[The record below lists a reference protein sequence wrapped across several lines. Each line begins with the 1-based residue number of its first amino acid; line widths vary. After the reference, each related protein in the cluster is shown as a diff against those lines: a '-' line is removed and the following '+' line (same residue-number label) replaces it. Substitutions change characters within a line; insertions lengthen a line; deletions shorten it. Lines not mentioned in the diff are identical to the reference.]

1 MLKGVSEPT
10 LERIADEMPEW
21 RRAENLR
28 AEFVSGGITNRNFRI
43 FADGES
49 FFVRLAGQETAAL
62 GIDRGH
68 EKRTVECAAEAGVGP
83 RVVAYFPEHGCLVT
97 EWIEGPLVP
106 PEDLKKR
113 DTLELLVR
121 SVKTFHED
129 CEPIP
134 GTFSPFRVV
143 EQYKEFAESRGLEVP
158 EIYFH
163 LSEKATEIEVSFQE
177 NPVPDCPCHN
187 DLLNANFLNCGDRIA
202 IVDYEYAGMGDPFF
216 DLGNLSIN
224 NDFDEATDVT
234 LLEMYFGEATPARMA
249 RLKLMRVMSDF
260 REAMWGV
267 MQQVLS
273 DLDFD
278 YVEYADTHFQ
288 RCKKQS
294 EDERYRRWI
303 EDAAGRV

>member
-10 LERIADEMPEW
+10 LERIADEMPGW

-43 FADGES
+43 FADGDS
-49 FFVRLAGQETAAL
+49 YFVRLAGAETAAL

-83 RVVAYFPEHGCLVT
+83 KVVAYFPEHGCLVT

-129 CEPIP
+129 CAPIP
-134 GTFSPFRVV
+134 GSFSPFRVV
-143 EQYKEFAESRGLEVP
+143 EQYKEFAESRGLEMP
-158 EIYFH
+158 QIYFH
-163 LSEKATEIEVSFQE
+163 LSGIADEIEASFQE
-177 NPVPDCPCHN
+177 NPASDCPCHN

-224 NDFDEATDVT
+224 NDFDEATDAM